1 MRRRDMIRRVLDAPI
16 TVVDCTYLQN
26 VQMISEKVS
35 EASQS
40 RRDIKYRVL
49 FELQK

>member
-1 MRRRDMIRRVLDAPI
+1 MHRRDMIRRALDAPI
-16 TVVDCTYLQN
+16 TVVDCTYIQN
-26 VQMISEKVS
+26 VQMISEKFS